1 MDNIGPLSTRQQLDA
16 LKIEQERAKLLR
28 QQAEAQRSVNKITAE
43 VPKAIEPVPQVP
55 QTSTQP
61 FDDSLLGHMIN
72 QESGGYHR
80 NPKTG
85 ELTTPPVKKGE
96 VPPKYPAK
104 GILQWKGDSAAQP
117 GYGTTPFDVNTADE
131 NTQINASRQYMTGLT
146 KAFDGDLE
154 KGLAAYN
161 FGPGNLKKHIAAN
174 EAKGL
179 DWKVGL
185 PKETANYV
193 SNIMGEYSSGNPNVG
208 SQVPPV
214 YRASINPRDTMKV
227 PPVGPIDETS
237 LVNAPTQSM
246 PTELE
251 VRAAHLD
258 IRDSSDL
265 VKRAK
270 AQMVIDR
277 ANGVESSPEMIRA
290 ATSNFSPQLPSTI
303 KPMTEGDNSSGGIDA
318 ADDPEAQAFAPIST
332 NNLLAVP
339 PLQDNA
345 DQVTPVT
352 VDAIES
358 GVVPPLDETDLP
370 PLTSTQQKTIDSLGA
385 AGGTVNPAS
394 IADTLVGVSGDS
406 IIGGPNSGSEEDK
419 AKLPDTFWKELSKS
433 FKDLFTDKEFI
444 RFGILLAGGMLTG
457 GSFGGSLK
465 YAGLY
470 ALQSADKREAVTAA
484 ATVKAKADAA
494 KDLSDRG
501 NAIDKSLTSALANT
515 SIPDNER
522 NFALQQMRKN
532 DTLPLAQ
539 RVAANSD
546 LLEGLNSR
554 ATNKKGYRSIQR
566 VVDGVITDLYENQDT
581 GTYSTRT
588 VDAKG
593 NVSFTVVPNTLSVD
607 DFKKLNSD
615 VRDAISSMV
624 GAHLDPELKNLG
636 DIKNNIAQQTLDATT
651 HMTTFGSTIQA
662 KDVAQMAKVAMNTV
676 GTYIAGTDYAE
687 WSSKYVGALYTQAA
701 VRIAPTRKEL
711 FMNPEGLP
719 LSAPAYAR
727 IRTELAGDKLEPG
740 LARLI
745 GEYEKYRD
753 NPSTTKVNI
762 TLPNDGSLKVP
773 KDVATYLNQNKAE
786 SPLTAY
792 LHLRSLGKVGKVN

>member
-1 MDNIGPLSTRQQLDA
+1 MDNIGPLSYKQKTDA
-16 LKIEQERAKLLR
+16 VKLEQERARLAALQAKA
-28 QQAEAQRSVNKITAE
+28 QQEVNKVAE
-43 VPKAIEPVPQVP
+43 VPKAIEPVPLTDAQV
-55 QTSTQP
+55 
-61 FDDSLLGHMIN
+61 I
-72 QESGGYHR
+72 
-80 NPKTG
+80 
-85 ELTTPPVKKGE
+85 
-96 VPPKYPAK
+96 AK
-104 GILQWKGDSAAQP
+104 
-117 GYGTTPFDVNTADE
+117 E
-131 NTQINASRQYMTGLT
+131 
-146 KAFDGDLE
+146 
-154 KGLAAYN
+154 
-161 FGPGNLKKHIAAN
+161 
-174 EAKGL
+174 
-179 DWKVGL
+179 
-185 PKETANYV
+185 
-193 SNIMGEYSSGNPNVG
+193 SSGNPLAKNPNSSAYGLYQMTDAARIDAVKVNPKLASMDYKDPLVQEQYRTAYKQSISNQLNSFGVDTKTLDENDYNRAWVVG
-208 SQVPPV
+208 PYGYSKIKSALPSTPLENILKPDAISKNKNLQNKTAGEFLTNNDPYSIAGKVSEPPV

-227 PPVGPIDETS
+227 PPVGPIDETG
-237 LVNAPTQSM
+237 LVN
-246 PTELE
+246 
-251 VRAAHLD
+251 V
-258 IRDSSDL
+258 
-265 VKRAK
+265 
-270 AQMVIDR
+270 
-277 ANGVESSPEMIRA
+277 
-290 ATSNFSPQLPSTI
+290 
-303 KPMTEGDNSSGGIDA
+303 PMTEGYNSNGGIDAADDPEAQAFAPISTNNLSVVPPLQDNATKRDNSSGGIDA

-332 NNLLAVP
+332 NNLSVVP

-352 VDAIES
+352 VES

-470 ALQSADKREAVTAA
+470 ALQSADKREVATAA
-484 ATVKAKADAA
+484 ATVTAKAAAA

-501 NAIDKSLTSALANT
+501 NAIDKSLASALANT
-515 SIPDNER
+515 SIPDNQR

-546 LLEGLNSR
+546 LLEGLNSL
-554 ATNKKGYRSIQR
+554 ATNKKGYKPIQR
-566 VVDGVITDLYENQDT
+566 VVDGTITNLYEDLDN
-581 GTYSTRT
+581 GTFSTRT
-588 VDAKG
+588 VDDKN

-607 DFKKLNSD
+607 EFKKLNSD

-624 GAHLDPELKNLG
+624 GAYLDPELKNLG

-651 HMTTFGSTIQA
+651 HMTTYGSTIQA
-662 KDVAQMAKVAMNTV
+662 RDVAQMAKVAMNTV

-740 LARLI
+740 LTRLI

-753 NPSTTKVNI
+753 NASTTKVDI
-762 TLPNDGSLKVP
+762 TLPNNGSLKVP